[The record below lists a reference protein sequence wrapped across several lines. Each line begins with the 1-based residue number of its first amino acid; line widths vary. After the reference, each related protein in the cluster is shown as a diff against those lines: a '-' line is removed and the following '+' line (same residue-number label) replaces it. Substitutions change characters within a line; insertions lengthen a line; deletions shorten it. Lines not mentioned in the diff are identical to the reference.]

1 MYTEDMEND
10 FRCFLK
16 TVNELK
22 PVPTGT
28 PEHSTDLSMIKA
40 VIFDIYG
47 TLFISGSGDVGTAVS
62 SGSSLAFGKAFE
74 KLGIIIQETEILE
87 QIKDQYFLLITQSHS
102 RDKKKG
108 ILYPEVIIT
117 DIWAEIL
124 NNPLISSSTAGY
136 DITPETAAAA
146 FEGVVNP
153 VWPMP
158 GLTDCLKSLYTQGY
172 KLGIV
177 SNAQFYTPELF
188 PVFLGKSIKELGFN
202 DNLSIF
208 SYRTGRGK
216 PDVYL
221 FEMLKKGL
229 STYSIDASEAVFV
242 GNDMLNDIYAA
253 HSAGLKTALFAG
265 DKRSLRMRTDNPS
278 CRKLKPDVIF
288 NNLGKFPE
296 ILREGGI

>member
-1 MYTEDMEND
+1 MEND
-10 FRCFLK
+10 FRIFLK
-16 TVNELK
+16 TENELL
-22 PVPTGT
+22 PVPTAA
-28 PEHSTDLSMIKA
+28 PEHRTDLSMIKA

-62 SGSSLAFGKAFE
+62 SGSPQAFGKAFE
-74 KLGIIIQETEILE
+74 KLGIIADEPKIWE
-87 QIKDQYFLLITQSHS
+87 QIKDQYFSLIAQSHT

-124 NNPLISSSTAGY
+124 NNPLISSYAAKYS
-136 DITPETAAAA
+136 ITPETAAAA

-158 GLTDCLKSLYTQGY
+158 GLTDCLESLYAHGY

-188 PVFLGKSIKELGFN
+188 PVFLGKNIKELGFN
-202 DNLSIF
+202 ENLSIF

-216 PDVYL
+216 PDIHL

-229 STYSIDASEAVFV
+229 STYGIDASEAVFV

-253 HSAGLKTALFAG
+253 YSAGLKTALFAG
-265 DKRSLRMRTDNPS
+265 DKRSLRMRSDNPS